1 MRHRRADRQMDRS
14 PGLILYDSYR
24 KDGASI
30 MFFGNSRI
38 KFSSIIWL
46 DCEPYGNNQ
55 YKKKEHNQHS
65 SVFKE
70 FKSNNSL
77 AKLRKL
83 TFILFKFHI
92 SIDKSIDFYFFLFRE
107 RVHNNKEFSHG
118 NSKPCLES
126 QIRTC

>member
-14 PGLILYDSYR
+14 AGLILYDSYR

-83 TFILFKFHI
+83 TFILFEFHI
-92 SIDKSIDFYFFLFRE
+92 SIDKSIDFYFFLL
-107 RVHNNKEFSHG
+107 S
-118 NSKPCLES
+118 
-126 QIRTC
+126 

>member
-14 PGLILYDSYR
+14 AGLILYDSYR

-70 FKSNNSL
+70 FKNNNSL
-77 AKLRKL
+77 AKLRKI
-83 TFILFKFHI
+83 TFILFECHRSNFI
-92 SIDKSIDFYFFLFRE
+92 SFCYRE

-126 QIRTC
+126 QIRTCQVEL